1 MTFPAQTLLKPFH
14 LFCFPLRTSFFFFFF
29 CCVYSFPSIHLSL
42 LRFFFFYKSL
52 SLFFVAWILFETN
65 KTSLG
70 EVKRRGQVGEGE
82 DLSVS
87 LIFSHTALYTC
98 SFPDLCSFYMSVCPI
113 DALCLGRYFCVE
125 PLWLST
131 GFKYTTDLQLFM
143 LFCRTIY
150 LQCTAYQLSSTTIWT
165 YMYVYAGFEDMR
177 TWTPNK

>member
-14 LFCFPLRTSFFFFFF
+14 LFCFPLRTSFFVL
-29 CCVYSFPSIHLSL
+29 CCVYSFPSIHPSLSSPVL
-42 LRFFFFYKSL
+42 FFYTGL
-52 SLFFVAWILFETN
+52 ALFFVARILFETN

-125 PLWLST
+125 PL
-131 GFKYTTDLQLFM
+131 
-143 LFCRTIY
+143 
-150 LQCTAYQLSSTTIWT
+150 
-165 YMYVYAGFEDMR
+165 
-177 TWTPNK
+177 